1 MLKKGGQ
8 EEKGEGSVAALDPA
22 VSTVPAEVA
31 LSVLPGEMPFGE
43 HP

>member
-8 EEKGEGSVAALDPA
+8 EEKEEGSVAALDPA
-22 VSTVPAEVA
+22 VSTLPTEVA
-31 LSVLPGEMPFGE
+31 LSELPGEMPFGE